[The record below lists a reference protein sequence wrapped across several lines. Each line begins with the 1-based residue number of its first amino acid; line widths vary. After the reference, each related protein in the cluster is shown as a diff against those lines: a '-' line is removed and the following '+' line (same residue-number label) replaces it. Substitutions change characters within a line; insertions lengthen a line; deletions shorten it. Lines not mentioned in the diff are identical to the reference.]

1 MIRDNAKIEMCLKD
15 YDKVDVQ
22 CYRDGLANV
31 QLRSRYGNECISD
44 EDEQTAMVWQYR
56 EKMRM
61 SERNVLYFEQRRQND
76 STQAQEDKM
85 RC

>member
-1 MIRDNAKIEMCLKD
+1 M
-15 YDKVDVQ
+15 Q

-61 SERNVLYFEQRRQND
+61 SERNVLYFEQRR
-76 STQAQEDKM
+76 
-85 RC
+85 